1 MIRCNKKNKE
11 LKINTDITKRQH
23 YVWRAYLRAWCPKED
38 DKIFSLIIG
47 SKKIIKTDLMNVAQ
61 ERYFYEFNNITEEE
75 KIFLESFVK
84 DKKNTTQSI
93 ISDLIQ
99 ILSLTQ
105 ELKEIKKE
113 VATCL
118 GENKVLDSI
127 DKNGF
132 EQFHSHFEKEGKEF
146 IKIRDLTDL
155 KKMETDE
162 FKFKSLLF
170 LCIQYF
176 RTKKRKNAAIEAF
189 KDSKINMENI
199 YNIVAIIL
207 ALKLN
212 ESISLD
218 DKIRYTLLSIDNDM
232 SFISGD
238 QPVINLDANKTDEE
252 GNVIG
257 LRFYYPLSPK
267 IAIIIEFDASKEVYN
282 FEKPKKDKII
292 ELNNLILKNA
302 NEFIFST
309 SKEILE
315 NYI

>member
-1 MIRCNKKNKE
+1 M
-11 LKINTDITKRQH
+11 KINTDITKRQH
-23 YVWRAYLRAWCPKED
+23 YVWRAYLRAWCSKED
-38 DKIFSLIIG
+38 DKIFSLIID

-61 ERYFYEFNNITEEE
+61 EKYFYEFNKITKEE
-75 KIFLESFVK
+75 KKFLESFVK

-105 ELKEIKKE
+105 GLKELKKE
-113 VATCL
+113 VDTFL
-118 GENKVLDSI
+118 KEEKEDKVLDSI

-132 EQFHSHFEKEGKEF
+132 EQFHSHFEKEGAEF
-146 IKIRDLTDL
+146 IKIRDLNDL
-155 KKMETDE
+155 KKMEVDE

-176 RTKKRKNAAIEAF
+176 RTKKRKLAAIEAF
-189 KDSKINMENI
+189 KGSKINMRNI
-199 YNIVAIIL
+199 YNIVSIIL
-207 ALKLN
+207 ALQLN
-212 ESISLD
+212 ESIALD
-218 DKIRYTLLSIDNDM
+218 DEIRYTLLSIDNDM

-238 QPVINLDANKTDEE
+238 QPVINLDANKIDEE
-252 GNVIG
+252 GNIIG

-282 FEKPKKDKII
+282 LEKPEKDRII

-302 NEFIFST
+302 NKFIFST
-309 SKEILE
+309 NKEILE
-315 NYI
+315 NYT